1 MMNRKELKKAAK
13 QTLKRHYKLLVVLCL
28 FAAFLKI
35 EYGASF
41 WGMNIQDAIAENQQ
55 ITLGGNLQSVVTD
68 MVLDQDTARQHVSDK
83 KANILENDTNPMFG
97 HTRGVL
103 SSVVNSFSSGGVIV
117 SINDALASVVHSGTV
132 AVALLVFISL
142 CVYLFVWLFIKETF
156 LIVIRRM
163 VLESR
168 TYEKVPLQRLLFHI
182 QTGQWVN
189 MAMTMF
195 VKNIYQYLWNLT
207 IIGGFIKYYSYLMV
221 PYIMAENPK
230 MNAKDAITLSRRMMD
245 GHKFECFVAGL
256 SFLGWDILNLVTLGI
271 SGILFSNPYEA
282 SFYGEYYTYLRSLA
296 KEKQIPG
303 SEALCDTYLYEK
315 ALHRDLYQVYSD
327 VTEAIY
333 ESPGRVEKPR
343 GFVGFVSEWLGILP
357 VFSPAVVAY
366 EEQKGRDYQIAR
378 GQDILD
384 GRTYPGRM
392 GAVPLKFRM
401 NITTDLTATR
411 SYTVLNLVLLFFIF
425 SFVGWLWEVSLH
437 LISDGEFVN
446 RGVLHG
452 PWLPIYGMG
461 GIAVLILLKKLREYP
476 IAEFI
481 ATVVVC
487 GALEYSVAWNLEMT
501 HNGQKWWDYTGY
513 FLNLHGRICAEGLL
527 TFGLGGLAI
536 VYVVAPTLDNQL
548 KKLNRKVLA
557 VIAAV
562 LLVLYIGDQ
571 MYSSKNPNTGKGITD
586 YTSQVDQIQQYSDN
600 GLNYQDMS
608 LLF

>member
-1 MMNRKELKKAAK
+1 MNRKSLKQSAK
-13 QTLKRHYKLLVVLCL
+13 HTLKRHYGLLVVLCL

-41 WGMNIQDAIAENQQ
+41 WGMNIQDTIAEEQQ
-55 ITLGGNLQSVVTD
+55 ASLGRRLSSVVSD
-68 MVLDQDTARQHVSDK
+68 MVLDEDNARQHVTEK
-83 KANILENDTNPMFG
+83 REEILANDTNPALG

-103 SSVVNSFSSGGVIV
+103 SSIVNSFSSGGVVV
-117 SINDALASVVHSGTV
+117 SINDALTTATHSRTAGMI
-132 AVALLVFISL
+132 LLVAISL
-142 CVYLFVWLFIKETF
+142 CVYLFIWLFVKETF
-156 LIVIRRM
+156 LIVLRRII
-163 VLESR
+163 LESR

-182 QTGQWVN
+182 QTGQWPR
-189 MAMTMF
+189 MAWNMF
-195 VKNIYQYLWNLT
+195 VKCFYQYLWNLT
-207 IIGGFIKYYSYLMV
+207 IIGGIIKYYSYLMV
-221 PYIMAENPK
+221 PYILAENPK
-230 MNAKDAITLSRRMMD
+230 MKANDAITLSRRMMD

-256 SFLGWDILNLVTLGI
+256 SFLGWDILNLVTLGL
-271 SGILFSNPYEA
+271 SGIFFSNPYEA
-282 SFYGEYYTYLRSLA
+282 AFYGEYYVYLRRLA

-303 SEALCDTYLYEK
+303 SDALCDTYLYEK
-315 ALHRDLYQVYSD
+315 AHHRDLYQIYSD

-357 VFSPAVVAY
+357 VFSKEVVAY
-366 EEQKGRDYQIAR
+366 EEQKSRDYQIAK

-384 GRTYPGRM
+384 GHTYPGRM
-392 GAVPLKFRM
+392 GAVPLKFNM
-401 NITTDLTATR
+401 HITTDLTATR
-411 SYTVLNLVLLFFIF
+411 SYTLLNLILLFFIF

-461 GIAVLILLKKLREYP
+461 GIAVLVLLKKLRDYP

-481 ATVVVC
+481 ATVIVC

-536 VYVVAPTLDNQL
+536 VYVIAPTLDNQL
-548 KKLNRKVLA
+548 KKLNKTILA
-557 VIAAV
+557 IIAAV
-562 LLVLYIGDQ
+562 LLVLYVGDQ
-571 MYSSKNPNTGKGITD
+571 IYSSKNPNTGKGITD
-586 YTSQVDQIQQYSDN
+586 YTSQINQIQYYSYDD
-600 GLNYQDMS
+600 LNYQDIS
-608 LLF
+608 LPF